1 MAWPDVGC
9 CALALLYLRIE
20 LADRYAQ
27 LGARFE
33 HLGARADE
41 SEVLIVGDLDQPVEN
56 RVVEHF
62 PPVPILLISR
72 IDRRVVGF
80 EPFLGNRRRR
90 RSKVWADQT
99 PGAAKRQKDSQSSK
113 PQNRPI
119 RLPPSGAAH
128 KHSPPGGPKRLS
140 PCFGFGSFSLRR
152 VQVQAWIVAVQDQAP
167 GPSSTIS
174 IRRFCA
180 RPCGVSFG
188 ATGCAEPLGRQDV
201 RVDPPRLEKRDNGC
215 GPVR

>member
-80 EPFLGNRRRR
+80 EPFVRNRSRGRGEIGTD
-90 RSKVWADQT
+90 K
-99 PGAAKRQKDSQSSK
+99 AAAAQEKQYQKERK
-113 PQNRPI
+113 A
-119 RLPPSGAAH
+119 RLDNS
-128 KHSPPGGPKRLS
+128 
-140 PCFGFGSFSLRR
+140 
-152 VQVQAWIVAVQDQAP
+152 D
-167 GPSSTIS
+167 
-174 IRRFCA
+174 
-180 RPCGVSFG
+180 
-188 ATGCAEPLGRQDV
+188 EPTTTQ
-201 RVDPPRLEKRDNGC
+201 
-215 GPVR
+215 

>member
-1 MAWPDVGC
+1 MAWPDVGR

-41 SEVLIVGDLDQPVEN
+41 SEVLIVGDRDQPVEN

-99 PGAAKRQKDSQSSK
+99 PGAAKRHKDGQRWQSHG
-113 PQNRPI
+113 PRV
-119 RLPPSGAAH
+119 RLPPSGAAY
-128 KHSPPGGPKRLS
+128 KHSPPGDTKQRS
-140 PCFGFGSFSLRR
+140 YCSGFGPFSLRR
-152 VQVQAWIVAVQDQAP
+152 V
-167 GPSSTIS
+167 
-174 IRRFCA
+174 
-180 RPCGVSFG
+180 
-188 ATGCAEPLGRQDV
+188 
-201 RVDPPRLEKRDNGC
+201 
-215 GPVR
+215 